1 MNAPRL
7 LVSVILSAC
16 PALLMAQMDPAEF
29 LADSASEEISIGQS
43 WAQFQGP
50 EELLY
55 FLFNVAVVVALTA
68 LLVFHPVRRG
78 RRRNVNDLMM
88 PQLFFLY
95 ALIGMVVGFLVVQH
109 GSMIGFVVFGI
120 GALLRF
126 RSNLDDP
133 IDTVEMILVTI
144 LGLAVGL
151 GLPVMALC
159 VALTAWGFI
168 WLGGRKTS
176 VSLSLRGQDFAE
188 TEKAA
193 QSIQLFA
200 SAAGWQL
207 INKHQAPGKSRV
219 DLLFLANEK
228 VQEAQLETKIAE
240 TVSNTVE
247 VKVTF

>member
-1 MNAPRL
+1 MNVPRL
-7 LVSVILSAC
+7 LLSVILAAC
-16 PALLMAQMDPAEF
+16 PALLLAQMDPAEF
-29 LADSASEEISIGQS
+29 LAESASEEISIGQS
-43 WAQFQGP
+43 WAQFQGT

-55 FLFNVAVVVALTA
+55 FLFNVAAVVAFTA

-78 RRRNVNDLMM
+78 RRRNANDLMM

-159 VALTAWGFI
+159 VALTAWSFI
-168 WLGGRKTS
+168 WLSGRKTS
-176 VSLSLRGQDFAE
+176 VSLSVRGQDVAE
-188 TEKAA
+188 AEEAA

-200 SAAGWQL
+200 STAGWQL
-207 INKHQAPGKSRV
+207 INKHQTPGKARV
-219 DLLFLANEK
+219 DLLFLANERI
-228 VQEAQLETKIAE
+228 QEAQLETKIAQ
-240 TVSNTVE
+240 TVSNSVE
-247 VKVTF
+247 VKVTL